1 MTAYTDL
8 YGSQGAVYGLEMV
21 VVAAAGD
28 IFVGSDAVVVAA
40 ASVADAA
47 ISSAGVASS
56 TTGGQIV
63 FARQK
68 PSTADEGGSSD
79 AANTADHAALKAAD
93 V

>member
-8 YGSQGAVYGLEMV
+8 YGSQGKVYGLEMV
-21 VVAAAGD
+21 VVAAAGS
-28 IFVGSDAVVVAA
+28 IYVGSDAVLVAA
-40 ASVADAA
+40 ASVSDAA

-63 FARQK
+63 IARMI
-68 PSTADEGGSSD
+68 PSTADQGGSADS
-79 AANTADHAALKAAD
+79 ANTADHAALKAAD